1 MYVYQNGQLL
11 WNWVVSTGQPGRDT
25 AVGHYKVLNKIP
37 NAYSYTWSLQMPY
50 WLGIYWAGSLQNG
63 IHALPIQANGQRLWE
78 GYLGQRVSFGC
89 VILSTQNAQTLYN
102 WASVGTPVDIVW

>member
-1 MYVYQNGQLL
+1 
-11 WNWVVSTGQPGRDT
+11 
-25 AVGHYKVLNKIP
+25 VGNYKVQNKIP
-37 NAYSYTWSLQMPY
+37 NAYAYTWGLQMPH

-63 IHALPIQANGQRLWE
+63 IHALPIQSNGRRLWE

-89 VILSTQNAQTLYN
+89 VILSTQNAQTLYR